1 MAGGAFVVG
10 VGGVLLWLS
19 GSEDAL
25 DRGDKLASVAG
36 ALLATAGLVT
46 SVVALVVT
54 IRGNRSAD
62 LRQAANHLAG
72 LVSRQWE
79 REAVARGL
87 TRPLEVGWASTT
99 RPVAPTAADVLGDHV
114 VPGRP
119 TRLKLRGAVPDL
131 AGAFLRLPARRL
143 VLIGAPGAGKTSG
156 AVLLTA
162 TLARRR
168 TADDPV
174 PVLVSLSSWDPERQ
188 GLEEWLTDRI
198 AVDHPVF
205 GKRGTYGP
213 AVARA
218 LVDSGMV
225 LPVLDGLDEVAPA
238 ARKAAAEGIAR
249 AFGTGPLVLTAR
261 SEEYEETVRVPL
273 GRAAVVELGS
283 VTPRAAAAYLRA
295 GLAEGDRRWDPV
307 VERLN
312 ADQGGALAQALS
324 TPLMVYLAKTAFT
337 AGDPTDLLKPT
348 TAAEVERLLLDAY
361 LPALYPAGEPVAVA
375 RRSLGF
381 LARRSALGA
390 DLAWWRLFLLLP
402 KPHAVVSA
410 TRGAVLA
417 ALMSV
422 TFMVTTIP
430 AEVWASAPLERLLAV
445 PLAVMSPV
453 TLAGAAIGG
462 VFGPLWAALLQR
474 VGFGADAVVP
484 LPRYLDV
491 RAWEVVGSAVGGAVL
506 GAVTFAGMAFAASR
520 PDALGAAAQAGAVLG
535 SVSSIGGVV
544 TKRSAPEVLVRPG
557 DGLAADRSAAI
568 LVGALSLV
576 GIVAGFRGWIAAVG
590 DVSADATLFL
600 AAALGVMV
608 VFFRYLSCAWV
619 KFGIARFWFW
629 VFRKTPWRLMEFLE
643 DAHRRGVLRQV
654 GGSYQ
659 FRHLRIQEH
668 LARK

>member
-46 SVVALVVT
+46 SVVALVVA

-72 LVSRQWE
+72 LVAGQWE
-79 REAVARGL
+79 REAAARGL

-99 RPVAPTAADVLGDHV
+99 LPIAPTAADVLGDHV

-119 TRLKLRGAVPDL
+119 TRLKLHGAVPDL
-131 AGAFLRLPARRL
+131 ADAFLRLPARRL
-143 VLIGAPGAGKTSG
+143 VLIGAPGAGKTSA

-168 TADDPV
+168 AADDPV

-213 AVARA
+213 GVARA
-218 LVDSGMV
+218 LVDSGTV

-249 AFGTGPLVLTAR
+249 AFSTGPLVLTAR
-261 SEEYEETVRVPL
+261 SEEYEETVGVPL

-283 VTPRAAAAYLRA
+283 VTPRAAATYLRA

-307 VERLN
+307 VERLD
-312 ADQGGALAQALS
+312 AEPAGALAQALS

-337 AGDPTDLLKPT
+337 TGDPTELLGPT
-348 TAAEVERLLLDAY
+348 TAAEVEQLLLDAY
-361 LPALYPAGEPVAVA
+361 LPALYPAGERVAVA

-402 KPHAVVSA
+402 KPHAVVAA
-410 TRGAVLA
+410 TRGAILA

-422 TFMVTTIP
+422 LFMVTSVP
-430 AEVWASAPLERLLAV
+430 AEVWVAAPLERLLLV
-445 PLAVMSPV
+445 PLAAMSPV

-462 VFGPLWAALLQR
+462 LLGPLWAALATR
-474 VGFGADAVVP
+474 VGRGADAVVP

-491 RAWEVVGSAVGGAVL
+491 RAGRVVGFAVAGAVV
-506 GAVTFAGMAFAASR
+506 GALAFAGMSFAAAR
-520 PDALGAAAQAGAVLG
+520 PDALAAAAQAGAVLG
-535 SVSSIGGVV
+535 SVSFIGGEV
-544 TKRSAPEVLVRPG
+544 TRRSAPDVQVRPG
-557 DGLAADRSAAI
+557 DGLAADRSTAI
-568 LVGALSLV
+568 VVGALSLV
-576 GIVAGFRGWIAAVG
+576 GIVAGIRGWITALG
-590 DVSADATLFL
+590 GVSADATLFF
-600 AAALGVMV
+600 AATFGVVV

-619 KFGIARFWFW
+619 KFGIARFWFG
-629 VFRKTPWRLMEFLE
+629 VLGKLPWRLMGFLE

-659 FRHLRIQEH
+659 FRHLRIQEF
-668 LARK
+668 LAGR